1 MSPLLRLTLEQR
13 TELPRWLRL
22 VSPCLAVAL
31 ALLVGALFLLL
42 AGLDPLAVYRHI
54 LSAGFLGR
62 YALSDTAVKATP
74 LILCGLGVALA
85 FRARLWN
92 IGAEGQLLLGA
103 WAATGVALHLLP
115 PTTPAPLML
124 LAMMAAGFLAG
135 AVWGAVPGLLKAR
148 LGTSEII
155 TTLMLNYVA
164 VQWINYFVF
173 VPWSERGF
181 QLTPQLP
188 RSAWLP
194 RLSDTGVAAFS
205 GLTAHLGL
213 VIALAAAA
221 LLALLLARTRFG
233 FELRVVGDNPLAARA
248 AGMSLPRTITAVML
262 LSGGLAGLAGACEVA
277 GVVHRLQDRFSPGYG
292 FTAIIVAWLAR
303 LSPGAVVLVAFLF
316 GGLLVGGKEIQ
327 PAGIPQM
334 LQGIILFVVVSAET
348 LLRYRL
354 RLAPRATDAGAGP
367 TAGTSPPTGAGPT
380 PDAPAGA
387 P

>member
-1 MSPLLRLTLEQR
+1 MSLPWRLALER
-13 TELPRWLRL
+13 RLELPRWLHWL
-22 VSPCLAVAL
+22 SPVISVAL
-31 ALLVGALFLLL
+31 ALLVGALFLFL
-42 AGLDPLAVYRHI
+42 AGVDPLEVYRHI
-54 LSAGFLGR
+54 LGAGFLGR

-74 LILCGLGVALA
+74 LILCGVGVAIA

-103 WAATGVALHLLP
+103 WAATGVALYLLP
-115 PTTPAPLML
+115 PSTPRPLML

-135 AVWGAVPGLLKAR
+135 AIWGAVPGLLKAR

-194 RLSDTGVAAFS
+194 RLADTGVAAFS

-213 VIALAAAA
+213 VVAVLAAALFA
-221 LLALLLARTRFG
+221 VVLARTRFG

-248 AGMSLPRTITAVML
+248 AGMSLPRTISLVML
-262 LSGGLAGLAGACEVA
+262 LSGGLAGLAGTCEVA

-348 LLRYRL
+348 LLRYRVRLL
-354 RLAPRATDAGAGP
+354 RRTTAASAGPRADAA
-367 TAGTSPPTGAGPT
+367 AS
-380 PDAPAGA
+380 AP
-387 P
+387 

>member
-1 MSPLLRLTLEQR
+1 VSLSFGLERR
-13 TELPRWLRL
+13 TELPRWLHWA
-22 VSPCLAVAL
+22 SPILSVAL
-31 ALLVGALFLLL
+31 ALAVGALFLLL
-42 AGLDPLAVYRHI
+42 AGLRPLEVYGHV

-74 LILCGLGVALA
+74 LILCGVGVALA

-103 WAATGVALHLLP
+103 WAATGVALYLLP
-115 PTTPAPLML
+115 PTTPRPLML
-124 LAMMAAGFLAG
+124 LAMMTAGFLAG

-164 VQWINYFVF
+164 AQWVNYFVF
-173 VPWSERGF
+173 IRWSERGF

-188 RSAWLP
+188 RSAFMP
-194 RLSDTGVAAFS
+194 RLADTGVAACA

-213 VIALAAAA
+213 VVA
-221 LLALLLARTRFG
+221 LLGAVLFAVVLARTRFG
-233 FELRVVGDNPLAARA
+233 FELKVVGDNPSAARA

-262 LSGGLAGLAGACEVA
+262 LSGALAGLAGTCEVA

-303 LSPGAVVLVAFLF
+303 LQPLTVVLVAFLF

-354 RLAPRATDAGAGP
+354 RLVRPPQGAGAGP
-367 TAGTSPPTGAGPT
+367 GPAAAAGTP
-380 PDAPAGA
+380 
-387 P
+387 